1 MYVRLTCG
9 VAADKASE
17 NLPDKLRALGVT
29 PIVTSM
35 VVRAVYEGEDVALA
49 TRIKA
54 LFENEDTTDIY
65 FDDGRRADN
74 ETPSERKNRKRHR
87 KGRRA

>member
-9 VAADKASE
+9 VAASKASPD
-17 NLPDKLRALGVT
+17 LPEKIRRVGVE
-29 PIVTSM
+29 PIITSL

-49 TRIKA
+49 TRVKA
-54 LFENEDTTDIY
+54 IFEQEDTTDIY
-65 FDDGRRADN
+65 FDDGRRPDD
-74 ETPSERKNRKRHR
+74 ETRSERKNRKRHR